1 VVKYQAHIN
10 VERVNHDGMHKYLFK
25 YVTKGFDC
33 ARVGFY
39 KSSSSSETAGET
51 VNEINNYLECR
62 CVTPHDASWRLL
74 QFDIHHTL
82 PSVERLPVHLPLEN
96 NVMYAEDDNL
106 EEVISNPNNL
116 KTKLTAWLEA
126 NGRFPAAR
134 EHTYIEF
141 PAHFTWHSDK
151 NEKYWDTRKGSQKK
165 IGRVANVSPAQ
176 GELYY
181 LRLLLHIVK
190 GAKSYAEIR
199 TIGNREYPTFRAACE
214 ALGLLGDD
222 QEWSHA
228 LADAAQ
234 WATPSQLR
242 HLFVTLLL
250 FCEVT
255 NPKKLFDEHA
265 TSMSQDRTYRLNRN
279 SLQGSNSSA
288 DIAVSFVLF
297 EVDKLLRDA
306 GYSLSHFNLPLPDD
320 IASASLENRLLL
332 DELSYDIPQ
341 MTRSLSEDIPRLNKC
356 QEKVYDAICNSVQ
369 NREGRTFFVYGFGG
383 TGKTFLWT
391 TILNSVRSKGK
402 VALAVASSGI
412 ASLLLPGGRTPHSR
426 FKIPLDI
433 RENSMCNVKKNT
445 NLAELIQ
452 KTSLIIWDE
461 APVNHRYCF
470 EALNRTLR
478 DMMSDTRPSLEGKQF
493 GNITVVLSGDFR
505 QTLPVI
511 PNGRKQQILK
521 ACIVNSYLWRHC
533 VVLKLTEN
541 MRLRSQFLSPSDK
554 QDLRIFAEWL
564 LRVGDGTEPFIPIE
578 NEPENIFIKI
588 PPSLLLPSECRNLQ
602 GLISFVYNS
611 DSPQQSDIA
620 SYFCDRAI
628 LAPTNEVV
636 SEINRKMIAELPT
649 NEMLYYSADSI
660 DDTSSNLSTLEAL
673 YPTEFLNTIP
683 MNGLPDHVLHLKIG
697 VPIMLL
703 RNLDPSRGLCNGT
716 RLIVSL
722 LHNLQTG

>member
-1 VVKYQAHIN
+1 
-10 VERVNHDGMHKYLFK
+10 MHKYLFK

-39 KSSSSSETAGET
+39 KSTSPSDPSSES
-51 VNEINNYLECR
+51 VNEINNYLEVR
-62 CVTPHDASWRLL
+62 YVTPHDASWRLL

-96 NVMYAEDDNL
+96 NVVYTEDDNL
-106 EEVISNPNNL
+106 EEVISDPKNL

-126 NGRFPAAR
+126 NSRSHAAR
-134 EHTYIEF
+134 DHTYIEF
-141 PAHFTWHSDK
+141 PEHWTWHAEK
-151 NEKYWDTRKGSQKK
+151 NDKYWDVRKGSQRK
-165 IGRVANVSPAQ
+165 IGRIANVSPTQ

-190 GAKSYAEIR
+190 GAQSFTEIR
-199 TIGNREYPTFRAACE
+199 TIGNKEYPTFRAACE

-228 LADAAQ
+228 MTDAAQ

-242 HLFVTLLL
+242 QLFVTLLL
-250 FCEVT
+250 FCEVA
-255 NPKKLFDEHA
+255 NPRKLFDEHA
-265 TSMSQDRTYRLNRN
+265 SSMSQDSAYRLGRN
-279 SLQGSNSSA
+279 HLHRINTST

-297 EVDKLLRDA
+297 EVHKLLRDA
-306 GYSLSHFNLPLPDD
+306 GYSLSHFNLPPPED

-341 MTRSLSEDIPRLNKC
+341 MTASLLEDIPRLNKN
-356 QEKVYDAICNSVQ
+356 QTTVFDAICSSVQ
-369 NREGRTFFVYGFGG
+369 NTKGRTFFVYGFGG

-391 TILNSVRSKGK
+391 TLLNFVRSKAK

-433 RENSMCNVKKNT
+433 RENSMCSVKKKT

-470 EALNRTLR
+470 EALDRTLR
-478 DMMSDTRPSLEGKQF
+478 DMMSVIRPHSQDKQF
-493 GNITVVLSGDFR
+493 GGIIVVLSGDFR

-521 ACIVNSYLWRHC
+521 ASIVHSYLWHDC
-533 VVLKLTEN
+533 VVLTLTEN
-541 MRLRSQFLSPSDK
+541 MRLNSKDLTPSDK
-554 QDLRIFAEWL
+554 EDLRIFAEWL
-564 LRVGDGTEPFIPIE
+564 LRVGDGAEPFIPIE

-588 PPSLLLPSECRNLQ
+588 PPSLLLPPDRRNLQ

-611 DSPQQSDIA
+611 DSQQQNNIA
-620 SYFCDRAI
+620 SYFCQRAI

-636 SEINRKMIAELPT
+636 SEINK
-649 NEMLYYSADSI
+649 
-660 DDTSSNLSTLEAL
+660 
-673 YPTEFLNTIP
+673 
-683 MNGLPDHVLHLKIG
+683 
-697 VPIMLL
+697 
-703 RNLDPSRGLCNGT
+703 
-716 RLIVSL
+716 
-722 LHNLQTG
+722 